1 MRVYGLG
8 LCLLLA
14 LSAGCGNKTTEVAN
28 KPLVAVKGVITV
40 NGEVPE
46 WPILLSFANTGGGDM
61 ANPTVS
67 SAKTD
72 ENGNFEAGTYGIGDG
87 LPAGSYAI
95 TATAIEYNTF
105 LRRPVGPDKLG
116 GKYEKA
122 DKSPKKFEVKDGDQP
137 IDLGTINLVGSKKKK
152 K

>member
-8 LCLLLA
+8 LCLLLVI
-14 LSAGCGNKTTEVAN
+14 SAGCGKKDVGVAN
-28 KPLVAVKGVITV
+28 KPLVTLRGVITV

-46 WPILLSFANTGGGDM
+46 WPILLTFVSTSGMDE
-61 ANPTVS
+61 ANPTVT

-72 ENGNFEAGTYGIGDG
+72 ENGNFEASTYDNGDG
-87 LPAGSYAI
+87 IPAGSYAM

-105 LRRPVGPDKLG
+105 LRRPMGPDKLG
-116 GKYEKA
+116 GRYDKA
-122 DKSPKKFEVKDGDQP
+122 QKSPKKFEVKDGDQP
-137 IDLGTINLVGSKKKK
+137 MDLGTIDLVGPKKKK